1 MYITEDS
8 GKIFVD
14 TTNTAAGRIQLNA
27 KAVSHPLTIQ
37 GNGTKLFDYDGAD
50 TKILNIKAGT
60 NVSVSSNT
68 TDDNITSVTINVPT
82 ASSSVRGATI
92 VYSAAQCTTFTSD
105 SDTVTPLA
113 VQKGAKMFSI
123 TRPQKKSTP
132 ETTTDKNIVRWDGT
146 AGDVQ
151 DSTIKIEDV
160 TNSKDNSKAQVITI
174 PASGGKKMVYG
185 YCTNQTDG
193 TSFIGGVFNAAA
205 TSYPHNEGLA
215 IGGTS
220 GDLLW
225 KGSKVLTVANGREEF
240 VAKAGDTMTGDL
252 IVNTTVTVGG
262 TSGVTLQY
270 DTTNKCLNFNFA

>member
-60 NVSVSSNT
+60 NVSVSP
-68 TDDNITSVTINVPT
+68 NITDNDTSITINVPT
-82 ASSSVRGATI
+82 ASSTVRGATI
-92 VYSAAQCTTFTSD
+92 VYQAAQCTTFTTD

-123 TRPQKKSTP
+123 TRPQKKSP
-132 ETTTDKNIVRWDGT
+132 SETTTDKNIVRWDGT

-151 DSTIKIEDV
+151 DSMIKIEDV
-160 TNSKDNSKAQVITI
+160 INSKDNSRAQVLSI
-174 PASGGKKMVYG
+174 PASDGKKMVYG

-193 TSFIGGVFNAAA
+193 TSFIGGLFNAST

-215 IGGTS
+215 IGGSS

-225 KGSKVLTVANGREEF
+225 KGSKVLTVANGTGTF
-240 VAKAGDTMTGDL
+240 VAKTGDTMTGNL
-252 IVNTTVTVGG
+252 TVNTTITVGG
-262 TSGVTLQY
+262 ASGVTLQY